1 MVKLA
6 ARPGICPR
14 FEKLVR
20 SRSLVVGLPYN
31 APELTI
37 DGVLPVSVFCY
48 SSPSMRTRAAAHVR
62 AMRLVCLISWL
73 GISVAAL
80 TSPSLPTLTHVDQ
93 VRRLTPEQAKLG
105 YPVRIRGVVTG
116 DVPAPDF
123 FVQDDTAGVY
133 VEGSQSPLFRH
144 VLGERVEVEGIT
156 GPGRFAP
163 VIREQNTHVLGKGN
177 LPKAHLYSFSELA
190 DGQHDSQW
198 VRVRGTVQSIS
209 VDRTSWNEPTL
220 AMNVASGGGQF
231 KVRVPTAKEQDF
243 SSWIDSD
250 VLIEG
255 VCGSLF
261 NSERQLV
268 GVLFYVPRLSFIRI
282 ETAAKE
288 VPFAGLLRF
297 SPGQGP
303 RQRVRVR
310 GVVTHQERGSAL
322 FLQSRQKGLR
332 VLTAQDTA
340 LAPGD
345 IVDVLGFPALGESA
359 PVLEDAVFHR
369 IGHEVPPEP
378 VMLDLTAPW
387 ERNDGVLVTTN
398 ATLLQRDLR
407 PDGLN
412 LVLQHDDTVFT
423 ATLPP
428 GHDSARLLSVSPN
441 SEVHVTGVCLVRNG
455 GLWRV
460 PQSFRL
466 LMRSAQDLTVLHAPS
481 WWNLRH
487 TLWLLG
493 ITAAVLLI
501 VMAWVVVLG
510 RRLREQMAIIRQKL
524 RRGAVLEE
532 RNRIARELHDTLE
545 QELVG
550 ITMQLDLA
558 VDCFTQ
564 APHIAQRAMD
574 TARNMSRHSMIAAR
588 RSVWDL
594 RCHLLENGDLASA
607 LKQVAEA
614 LTNRGGVK
622 IDTSVSGTPS
632 QLPAPVEINLLRIG
646 QEALTNAVK
655 HGLAQ
660 HVVLELHYGAEKV
673 RLEVSDDGR
682 GFSADDALLASN
694 GHFGLLDMKERAQA
708 LGCSLQITSE
718 PGHGTRITVEVPFDW
733 KQPSYADSK
742 AHTYS
747 GS

>member
-1 MVKLA
+1 MWLLW
-6 ARPGICPR
+6 
-14 FEKLVR
+14 LV
-20 SRSLVVGLPYN
+20 
-31 APELTI
+31 
-37 DGVLPVSVFCY
+37 
-48 SSPSMRTRAAAHVR
+48 
-62 AMRLVCLISWL
+62 SWL
-73 GISVAAL
+73 GMSLAAQ
-80 TSPSLPTLTHVDQ
+80 TTPSSLPTLIHVEQ
-93 VRRLTPEQAKLG
+93 VRRLTPEQARIG

-123 FVQDDTAGVY
+123 FVQDDSAGIY
-133 VEGSQSPLFRH
+133 VEGSHGPQFRH

-163 VIREQNTHVLGKGN
+163 VIREQTTHVLGPGT

-190 DGQHDSQW
+190 NGQQDSQW
-198 VRVRGTVQSIS
+198 VQVRGIVQSVSI
-209 VDRTSWNEPTL
+209 DRTSWNEPTL

-231 KVRVPTAKEQDF
+231 KLRVPTANDQDL
-243 SSWIDSD
+243 SSWINSE

-268 GVLFYVPRLSFIRI
+268 GVLFYVPRLSFIRV
-282 ETAAKE
+282 ETAARE

-310 GVVTHQERGSAL
+310 GVVTYQEHGSAL
-322 FLQSRQKGLR
+322 FLQSQQKGLR
-332 VLTAQDTA
+332 VLTTQDIQLT
-340 LAPGD
+340 PGD
-345 IVDVLGFPALGESA
+345 IVDVLGFPSLGESA
-359 PVLEDAVFHR
+359 PVLEDAVVDR
-369 IGHEVPPEP
+369 VGHELPPEP
-378 VMLDLTAPW
+378 LALDLTVPW
-387 ERNDGVLVTTN
+387 ERTDGALVTTD
-398 ATLLQRDLR
+398 ATLLQRDVR

-412 LVLQHDDTVFT
+412 LVLQRGDTVFA
-423 ATLPP
+423 ATLQP
-428 GHDSARLLSVSPN
+428 GNDSESDRLLSISPN
-441 SEVHVTGVCLVRNG
+441 SQVRVSGICLVRNG
-455 GLWRV
+455 GMWRV

-466 LMRSAQDLTVLHAPS
+466 LLRSPQDLIVVHAPS

-501 VMAWVVVLG
+501 VIAWVVVLG
-510 RRLREQMAIIRQKL
+510 RRLREQMAVIRQKL

-564 APHIAQRAMD
+564 APQIAQRAMD

-607 LKQVAEA
+607 LKHVTEA
-614 LTNRGGVK
+614 LANRGGVQ
-622 IDTSVSGTPS
+622 IETHISETPC

-655 HGLAQ
+655 HGMSK
-660 HVVLELHYGAEKV
+660 HIVLQLHYDPEKV
-673 RLEVSDDGR
+673 RLEIRDDGR
-682 GFSADDALLASN
+682 GFSAEDALLARN

-708 LGCSLQITSE
+708 LGCSLQVSSQ
-718 PGHGTRITVEVPFDW
+718 PGQGTKITVEVPIDW
-733 KQPSYADSK
+733 KQPSHAESK